1 MPARASQAHL
11 EERETSSFAA
21 RIALSI
27 LPTFISKPILR
38 VLMHVTGRHHR
49 VGRGFSLIEL
59 VIVILIIGTL
69 ATIAVPR
76 FSNASQRSKAAAFQ
90 ADVEVLQRSVYLYQA
105 EHANRCPAT
114 QANGTVSASALNFQ
128 QRLLGKTLYNGTV
141 DAAGTYGPYLREIP
155 VNPMNNK
162 ATFRVNGVA
171 TGANAAGWRFN
182 ATTKIVEGDQ
192 TNVQVVHGG
201 QGGQGAQGPMG
212 TLQGG
217 H

>member
-1 MPARASQAHL
+1 MSSQANL
-11 EERETSSFAA
+11 QEPETSSFPAL
-21 RIALSI
+21 IALCI
-27 LPTFISKPILR
+27 PRAFISKPILMVVMR
-38 VLMHVTGRHHR
+38 VTGRHHHR
-49 VGRGFSLIEL
+49 RGFSLIEL

-76 FSNASQRSKAAAFQ
+76 FSNASQRSKSAAFQ
-90 ADVEVLQRSVYLYQA
+90 ADVEVLQRSVYLYMA

-114 QANGTVSASALNFQ
+114 QPNGTISGSASGFQ
-128 QRLLGKTLYNGTV
+128 QRLLAKTLYNGQV
-141 DAAGTYGPYLREIP
+141 DATGTYGPYLREIP
-155 VNPMNNK
+155 TNPMNNK

-192 TNVQVVHGG
+192 TNVQVI
-201 QGGQGAQGPMG
+201 QGGQGQGQGAQ
-212 TLQGG
+212 LQGV